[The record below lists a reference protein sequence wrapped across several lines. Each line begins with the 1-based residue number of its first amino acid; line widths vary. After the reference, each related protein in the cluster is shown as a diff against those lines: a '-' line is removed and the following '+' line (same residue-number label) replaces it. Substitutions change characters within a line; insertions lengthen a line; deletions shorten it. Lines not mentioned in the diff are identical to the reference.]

1 MPGFLDS
8 SPSQQ
13 KTRWSE
19 LFGDLHSSIIQIR
32 YCRLVN
38 SSEKK
43 IEVLWS
49 PLIFMIPVL
58 QNDSQW
64 AEEKF
69 KEIAEAYEALL
80 GENRSS
86 LAESEQRTADSFKCA
101 GCGKTL
107 KNRHAYKCHL
117 QLYPG
122 HRWRDTFKDLGMK
135 DLSTF
140 DPLRPPLNQ
149 WMSAG
154 DLLTRIFVRVL
165 KPDIAVVWVR
175 YYKAGMEKCESYECA
190 QAESYLLFSF
200 CFS

>member
-1 MPGFLDS
+1 
-8 SPSQQ
+8 
-13 KTRWSE
+13 
-19 LFGDLHSSIIQIR
+19 
-32 YCRLVN
+32 
-38 SSEKK
+38 
-43 IEVLWS
+43 
-49 PLIFMIPVL
+49 MIHVL

-122 HRWRDTFKDLGMK
+122 HR
-135 DLSTF
+135 
-140 DPLRPPLNQ
+140 
-149 WMSAG
+149 
-154 DLLTRIFVRVL
+154 
-165 KPDIAVVWVR
+165 
-175 YYKAGMEKCESYECA
+175 
-190 QAESYLLFSF
+190 
-200 CFS
+200 